1 MVILFPKLSILSTSI
16 VLYLDRDMMSTKNLL
31 KRLIWWILCA
41 VLSVLC
47 VVLIVGILYSVAGV
61 DVTLKPR

>member
-1 MVILFPKLSILSTSI
+1 
-16 VLYLDRDMMSTKNLL
+16 MMSTKNLL